1 MSTLLVAELVLA
13 CVLLAILLLV
23 VGMIWRRRA
32 IASGYPMALA
42 AVSRDGRRWRLGLLR
57 LGPTTLGWYP
67 VVATSTRPRLE
78 WDRAHLELS
87 TPTDETVS
95 IPGLSDA
102 VRVDVGDWQRATL
115 GTEADVDCWR
125 QWFLPWNAT
134 PGRHDLTVRAT
145 DGTGEVALRPLE
157 LGQGLRVLDGVRRDE
172 GAVGHASSS

>member
-57 LGPTTLGWYP
+57 LGPQTLSWYP
-67 VVATSTRPRLE
+67 VVSTRRRPGLE

-87 TPTDETVS
+87 APAEERIT
-95 IPGLSDA
+95 IPGLVGA
-102 VRVDVGDWQRATL
+102 LRVDVGDHTTSEPTPLAVERGIYMAMRSWL
-115 GTEADVDCWR
+115 ESS
-125 QWFLPWNAT
+125 P
-134 PGRHDLTVRAT
+134 PGRDVN
-145 DGTGEVALRPLE
+145 VA
-157 LGQGLRVLDGVRRDE
+157 
-172 GAVGHASSS
+172 

>member
-1 MSTLLVAELVLA
+1 
-13 CVLLAILLLV
+13 
-23 VGMIWRRRA
+23 
-32 IASGYPMALA
+32 MALA

-102 VRVDVGDWQRATL
+102 LRVDVGDHATSASTPL
-115 GTEADVDCWR
+115 AVERGNYMAMRSWLESSPPGQDV
-125 QWFLPWNAT
+125 N
-134 PGRHDLTVRAT
+134 
-145 DGTGEVALRPLE
+145 VA
-157 LGQGLRVLDGVRRDE
+157 
-172 GAVGHASSS
+172 